1 MILSIVENKGGA
13 KAKGTAAMGD
23 SVHEALAFNE
33 EVNRKSKRTTKTAL
47 HALLVTVIAGAYFVM
62 TQWSEV
68 IPAWVFLA
76 FMVAMLGLLMWVGMY
91 QGNVRPSYRQDP
103 FKAPKPDKKFF
114 GGQLLCLSPIFF
126 RPFLEGHMVA
136 AAVVF
141 ILWGIA
147 AFWLLEAGVRDPATH
162 PAEERAQA
170 SGDE

>member
-1 MILSIVENKGGA
+1 MILSKVENKGES
-13 KAKGTAAMGD
+13 KTKGMASMDD

-33 EVNRKSKRTTKTAL
+33 GVNRRSKRTTKTVL

-76 FMVAMLGLLMWVGMY
+76 CMVAMLGLLMWVGMY

-103 FKAPKPDKKFF
+103 FKAPELDKKFF
-114 GGQLLCLSPIFF
+114 GGQLLGLSPIFF

-147 AFWLLEAGVRDPATH
+147 AFWLLEAGVMDPATH
-162 PAEERAQA
+162 PSEERTRA